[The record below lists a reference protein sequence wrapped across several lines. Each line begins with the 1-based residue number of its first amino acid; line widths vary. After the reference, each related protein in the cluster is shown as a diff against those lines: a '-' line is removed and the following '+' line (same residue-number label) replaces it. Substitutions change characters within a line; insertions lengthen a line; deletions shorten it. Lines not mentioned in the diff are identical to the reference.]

1 MFSKIFIELKR
12 NNDADLLCLHLACTM
27 DFCHGYIMPW
37 NTHELSAADGGASQL
52 PLFTVGLMTTDD

>member
-1 MFSKIFIELKR
+1 M
-12 NNDADLLCLHLACTM
+12 A
-27 DFCHGYIMPW
+27 W